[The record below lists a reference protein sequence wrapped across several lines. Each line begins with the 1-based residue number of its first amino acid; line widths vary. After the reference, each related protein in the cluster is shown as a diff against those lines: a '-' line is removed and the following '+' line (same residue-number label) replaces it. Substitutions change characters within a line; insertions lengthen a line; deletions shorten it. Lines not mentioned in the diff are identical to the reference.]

1 MAELQRIERVM
12 QMYHCSREGA
22 ERYLDLR
29 EEGYSK
35 YQAALM
41 AGLADPHEDR
51 YARGG
56 GDGHA
61 A

>member
-1 MAELQRIERVM
+1 MSDLERIKRVM

-29 EEGYSK
+29 EEGYTK

-41 AGLADPHEDR
+41 AGIADPYDPEEELN
-51 YARGG
+51 G
-56 GDGHA
+56 
-61 A
+61 